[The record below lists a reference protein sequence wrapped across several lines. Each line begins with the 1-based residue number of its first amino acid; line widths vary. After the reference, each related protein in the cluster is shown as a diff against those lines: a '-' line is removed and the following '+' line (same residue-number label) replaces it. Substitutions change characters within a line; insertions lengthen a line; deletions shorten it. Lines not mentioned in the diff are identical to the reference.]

1 EGMSQLYSFQLDM
14 LAPADKAV
22 DFAKLLGEPVTVEL
36 EAAPKQMRHFHGIV
50 SRFSQGRRDA
60 TYAHYRMEVGP
71 PFWLLTLRTESRV
84 FQQITVP
91 DILKKVL
98 KGLDAKWDL
107 QGRYEPRDYCVQ
119 YRESDFAFASRLME
133 EEGIYYYFAHGDN
146 KLTMIVADKPVG
158 HADLP

>member
-1 EGMSQLYSFQLDM
+1 Q
-14 LAPADKAV
+14 
-22 DFAKLLGEPVTVEL
+22 
-36 EAAPKQMRHFHGIV
+36 
-50 SRFSQGRRDA
+50 
-60 TYAHYRMEVGP
+60 
-71 PFWLLTLRTESRV
+71 SRV

-146 KLTMIVADKPVG
+146 KLTMIVADKPAG
-158 HADLP
+158 HADLPIAKKIIYDEVRGGNRPEHRIHDWLKWQELRSGKVALRDHNFELPGKDLAAEKAVPESVKVGKVTHKLKVGGND